1 MLIFLSNE
9 IDLNFDKFFYPFFS
23 FWFQGLQY
31 LKSLNMFP
39 SPKGGRGDGQTSPQK
54 QQVSPKK
61 QKSCLA
67 AVNVTSRSSITKPC
81 KSDGSNKGLIMDEE
95 TRVKL
100 RRRCGFFDNS
110 IDFSNYIIC
119 DYHYNN
125 LDQVDTCLFYKT
137 RYKIYK

>member
-1 MLIFLSNE
+1 MLIFLCNE
-9 IDLNFDKFFYPFFS
+9 IDLNFENFFLPFPLFL
-23 FWFQGLQY
+23 FQGLQY

-67 AVNVTSRSSITKPC
+67 TVNVTTRSSITKPC
-81 KSDGSNKGLIMDEE
+81 KSDGSNKGLMMDEE
-95 TRVKL
+95 TWVKL

-110 IDFSNYIIC
+110 IE
-119 DYHYNN
+119 
-125 LDQVDTCLFYKT
+125 
-137 RYKIYK
+137 